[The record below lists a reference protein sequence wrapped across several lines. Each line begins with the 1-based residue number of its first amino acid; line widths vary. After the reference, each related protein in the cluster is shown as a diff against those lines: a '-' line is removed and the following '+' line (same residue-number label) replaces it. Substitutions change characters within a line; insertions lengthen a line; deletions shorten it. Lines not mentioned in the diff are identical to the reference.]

1 MTMPVTTENSAAVV
15 RALLDAAQLTVS
27 DEEFERFVAIYPIM
41 RAQADALYLPELES
55 EAPCLHF
62 DPTVGYE

>member
-1 MTMPVTTENSAAVV
+1 MTMPITTESSATIV

-27 DEEFERFVAIYPIM
+27 DAEFDRFVAVYPIM
-41 RAQADALYLPELES
+41 RAQADALYLPELEP
-55 EAPCLHF
+55 EAPSLHF